1 MTDTTRPGYDGPH
14 GSIVARSVAL
24 GVLVGTLTGLLMGI
38 AASWGTLEYAPL
50 TAIFGTLAG
59 VASGAVVGLVLTPVV
74 RGLARARTGRPTP
87 AELAT
92 VASLPVAIIL
102 ALVMFFRGAEWPLFL
117 LGLGALSLV
126 IVVGVVVRLLPW
138 AWAPLR
144 GVEPATGPTVP

>member
-1 MTDTTRPGYDGPH
+1 MTDSIRPGYDGPH

-24 GVLVGTLTGLLMGI
+24 GLLVGTLTGLLMGI
-38 AASWGTLEYAPL
+38 AASWDALEYVPL

-59 VASGAVVGLVLTPVV
+59 VATGAIVGLVLAPIV

-92 VASLPVAIIL
+92 VASLPVAIVL
-102 ALVMFFRGAEWPLFL
+102 ALVMFFRGGEWPPFV

-126 IVVGVVVRLLPW
+126 VVLGVVVRLLPW

-144 GVEPATGPTVP
+144 GVEPATRATVA